1 MFDVTMGSY
10 TMELKSVNLLAFS
23 SSASSQRYSVKTT
36 WVFQRRRLVCFKEYY
51 WETVRKSEKI
61 VSKII
66 DNFALKITAQAN
78 LQIVHFLD
86 VTFIKQAYRKP
97 NNDQAMVISTYSTI
111 THFRYSSSSHF
122 QSIHASSRYNP
133 AIQPFRPQ
141 NLHTTPIDAGISL
154 TTINIQQLTHPNPP
168 PLRKNEREIS
178 SCSTYP
184 TVEMSNQISDETF

>member
-97 NNDQAMVISTYSTI
+97 NNDQAMVYRHTVQSPTLGIQAAPIFNQFTHLPTI
-111 THFRYSSSSHF
+111 
-122 QSIHASSRYNP
+122 
-133 AIQPFRPQ
+133 IQPY
-141 NLHTTPIDAGISL
+141 NLSVRRIS
-154 TTINIQQLTHPNPP
+154 IRRQ
-168 PLRKNEREIS
+168 
-178 SCSTYP
+178 
-184 TVEMSNQISDETF
+184 